1 MEEKAGFSAGIVS
14 TENVWEVKTMNP
26 QKRHVIMPPLRL
38 ALSLMM
44 IAALAAVVTAATSA
58 QAVSDPFLHD
68 MHAPMP
74 SPSSPV
80 MFIENVGQWDE
91 RAAFQVWGGPG
102 DAMWIGRDGSIWLT
116 VLEDAETMPSEQGL
130 HPPERDVPARPL
142 RGVHI
147 KLTFE
152 NANPR
157 ARIEP
162 FAPQDTVVSYFYGND
177 PKGWRPH
184 VPVWGGVRYRDLYP
198 GVDLILTGEKGRGFV
213 WRMACQGPCG
223 QALGQVRLRVEG
235 AESLSLDEV
244 GALILHTAVGDLR
257 LPLLLTPASAAAPSP
272 RLEDATIVAPFSV
285 SPAPLRARDALGPGL
300 IYSTFLGGSDTDRI
314 RDLALDDQNRVYVTG
329 STYSRDFPIMPG
341 AFQGSYNN
349 KWDLFVAKLAARGDQ
364 LLYATFVSGWE
375 DDVGK
380 SIAVDAQGRAYV
392 AGYTESE
399 DFPVTPNAYDRT
411 LSGYSDAVVLKL
423 SALGDALFYAT
434 YLGGQSREEGI
445 GIAVGTNGH
454 AYVVGVTKSDDFPLL
469 NPYQSSRRGNED
481 IFVTKLTPS
490 GSGLVYSTFLGG
502 SLDDEPFSMALGGN
516 ETVYITGWTR
526 SQDFPT
532 TGLYRNHHGIFDA
545 FVTALAPSGR
555 ELAFSTY
562 LGGESNEN
570 GKGIAVS
577 DSGVVYVTGYTTSSD
592 FPRRGNAS
600 RLSGGQDAF
609 LAILWPPEN
618 SLLYATFWGGSGFET
633 GEDLALGPDGSIYLV
648 GDTTSSDFFV
658 TDNALNPSY
667 RGRGDF
673 FISRFL
679 PNGIVKYSSYL
690 GGQDGEA
697 IYISAT
703 VNEEGDLFVAGE
715 TESSDFPTTDNAFDT
730 TYHGLEE
737 AFIARLDIIPPELE
751 NVRASHD
758 AIYRIGCNLDPASTT
773 IRADVRDARLHKVEL
788 YYRTPLDFFNWHHK
802 DMVHETGSTYQASLT
817 GFLALPISYYVKA
830 TDSLGQTAV
839 SSTRTITVQDC
850 SQLYMPVILK

>member
-1 MEEKAGFSAGIVS
+1 MNTHGWRRSMRPLLLILIV
-14 TENVWEVKTMNP
+14 MG
-26 QKRHVIMPPLRL
+26 
-38 ALSLMM
+38 MM
-44 IAALAAVVTAATSA
+44 ILGTAAAASTHTLDGVASSMESIFPPR
-58 QAVSDPFLHD
+58 SDGAD
-68 MHAPMP
+68 G
-74 SPSSPV
+74 PV
-80 MFIENVGQWDE
+80 LFIENAGQWNP
-91 RAAFQVWGGPG
+91 AAYFQVWGGPG
-102 DAMWIGRDGSIWLT
+102 DTMWIGRDGSIWLT
-116 VLEDAETMPSEQGL
+116 VLEDAEAMSPEQRPYGIE
-130 HPPERDVPARPL
+130 HDVPARPL
-142 RGVHI
+142 RGVHM

-152 NANPR
+152 NANPH

-162 FAPQDTVVSYFYGND
+162 FAPQDTVVSYFYGSD
-177 PKGWRPH
+177 PEGWRPH

-198 GVDLILTGEKGRGFV
+198 GVDLILTGEKARGFV
-213 WRMACQGPCG
+213 WRMACQGPCD

-235 AESLSLDEV
+235 AESMSLDES
-244 GALILHTAVGDLR
+244 GTLTLHTAVGDLR
-257 LPLLLTPASAAAPSP
+257 LPLLLTPASSGAPSP
-272 RLEDATIVAPFSV
+272 RLEDATIVAPFAA

-399 DFPVTPNAYDRT
+399 DFPVTRNAYDRT

-434 YLGGQSREEGI
+434 YLGGQSREGAI
-445 GIAVGTNGH
+445 GIAVGTNGY
-454 AYVVGVTKSDDFPLL
+454 AYVVGVTRSDDFPVL

-562 LGGESNEN
+562 LGGGSNEN

-600 RLSGGQDAF
+600 QLSGGQDAF

-703 VNEEGDLFVAGE
+703 VNEQGDLFVAGE

-730 TYHGLEE
+730 TYHGLED

-751 NVRASHD
+751 HVRASHD
-758 AIYRIGCNLDPASTT
+758 TIYRIGCNLDPTVTT
-773 IRADVRDARLHKVEL
+773 IRADARDARLHKVEL

-802 DMVHETGSTYQASLT
+802 TMVHESGSTYRASLT

-830 TDSLGQTAV
+830 TDSSGQTTT
-839 SSTRTITVQDC
+839 SSTHTITVQDC
-850 SQLYMPVILK
+850 SQLYMPVFLK